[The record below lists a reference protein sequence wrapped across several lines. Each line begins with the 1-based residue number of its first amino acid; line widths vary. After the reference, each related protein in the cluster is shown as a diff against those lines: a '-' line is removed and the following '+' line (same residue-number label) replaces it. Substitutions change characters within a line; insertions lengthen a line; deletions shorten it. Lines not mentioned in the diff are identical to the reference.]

1 MTGAGEDFWESE
13 RLPGVF
19 KHTLLAKYLPKF
31 GGKTGSRS
39 GRVVFLDGYA
49 GRGRHADGSPGS
61 AELMLRS
68 AAGQVKA
75 GVSWECFFSEKDA
88 TSFASLEKVVA
99 EYSDRVQVDCRK
111 TDVDLMLDD
120 VLQASGGAPLFLF
133 LDPCGLGLPFAR
145 LADALNSRP
154 RHPPT
159 EVLLNL
165 SMDAIRRI
173 GGHLNSP
180 VGSDRVVRSLDEAMG
195 GSWWQQ
201 ELQISGADAVAD
213 EFARRLSRECRMTV
227 QWMPVRRALS
237 NKPLYYLVFGTRSM
251 HGIYEMSDAAAL
263 AGQAWRDGEARTH
276 DDPGALFGAAPVTT
290 LDQLGRDALPEVKGN
305 IVALLQQHERFVV
318 VEHVHELLGDHLGE
332 VRNLVIR
339 TAVKELHAE
348 GITACDGR
356 GEIARMVVT
365 RP

>member
-1 MTGAGEDFWESE
+1 MAGAGEEFWERE
-13 RLPGVF
+13 RLPGLF
-19 KHTLLAKYLPKF
+19 KHTLLTKYLPKF
-31 GGKTGSRS
+31 GGKTGSRA
-39 GRVVFLDGYA
+39 GRVVFFDGYA
-49 GRGRHADGSPGS
+49 GRGRHLDGSPGS
-61 AELMLRS
+61 AELMLKL
-68 AAGQVKA
+68 AAGQARA
-75 GVSWECFFSEKDA
+75 GISWQCFFSEHDA
-88 TSFASLEKVVA
+88 TSFTSLERVVA
-99 EYSDRVQVDCRK
+99 EYSDRVQVECRK

-120 VLQASGGAPLFLF
+120 VLQAAHGDPLFVF
-133 LDPCGLGLPFAR
+133 LDPCGLGLPLPR

-154 RHPPT
+154 RRLPT

-180 VGSDRVVRSLDEAMG
+180 AGSDRVVLSLDEALG
-195 GSWWQQ
+195 GSWWQAVWQ
-201 ELQISGADAVAD
+201 VSGSDAVAD

-227 QWMPVRRALS
+227 QWMPVRRALH

-263 AGQAWRDGEARTH
+263 AGQSWRDAEARSH
-276 DDPGALFGAAPVTT
+276 DDPGALFGEAPATT
-290 LDQLGRDALPEVKGN
+290 LQQLARDALPEVKGN
-305 IVALLQQHERFVV
+305 ILSLLEQHERFVV
-318 VEHVHELLGDHLGE
+318 VDHVHEILGDHLGE

-348 GITACDGR
+348 GRTGCNGR
-356 GEIARMVVT
+356 GDITRMVVT